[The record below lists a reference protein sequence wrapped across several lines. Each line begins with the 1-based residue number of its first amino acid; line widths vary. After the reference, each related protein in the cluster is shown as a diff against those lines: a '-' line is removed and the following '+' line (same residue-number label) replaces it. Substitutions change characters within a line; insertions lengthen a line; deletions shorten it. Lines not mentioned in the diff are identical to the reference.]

1 MGLMALLGNSTSFRV
16 AGLLL
21 LDPERAYT
29 LAELGGALGAEIGR
43 RTLIRSLNGL
53 VADAVVTKVDPPHGY
68 PVYRA
73 NTRHDLYEE
82 LRAIA
87 IKTRDGVDQ
96 LADQAL
102 EGRRV
107 RGPQV
112 VVQPAPNVAFV
123 AGDPALRP
131 GLRPPR
137 HPGETGERERPGRGR
152 PWPPRLARIPFAI
165 VGSTTVDI
173 FLTGL
178 NRIPGA
184 GTDEFTTGAVAFVDD
199 APAVVIGGNGANTA
213 YVLAG
218 LGEEATLCSVIGD
231 DLLGSIVLDWLRRR
245 AMILDGLVVGR
256 DWATAST
263 VVAMDRRRNRAAFH
277 HPGGTFGFAPDQ
289 VTPAALAGAGVVL
302 LTSYHLL
309 PQFRT
314 PQGRAL
320 LATAREGGAVTA
332 LDLGPALPPL
342 ADLDELG
349 AVVPHV
355 TYLLANEH
363 ELTSCAGVGD
373 LDTACGRLLDA
384 GASTI
389 VVKRGAAGAA
399 VVGPAGRRDVPGYV
413 VTARTT
419 VGAGDSFNAG
429 FLAAVARGA
438 ETVEAARF
446 GNALAALVVG
456 STDGVLGSPTRAE
469 VLAFMAG

>member
-1 MGLMALLGNSTSFRV
+1 
-16 AGLLL
+16 
-21 LDPERAYT
+21 
-29 LAELGGALGAEIGR
+29 
-43 RTLIRSLNGL
+43 
-53 VADAVVTKVDPPHGY
+53 
-68 PVYRA
+68 
-73 NTRHDLYEE
+73 
-82 LRAIA
+82 
-87 IKTRDGVDQ
+87 TRDGVEQ

-107 RGPQV
+107 QGPQV
-112 VVQPAPNVAFV
+112 VAQPAPNVAFV

-137 HPGETGERERPGRGR
+137 HPGGTGEGERPGRGR

-184 GTDEFTTGAVAFVDD
+184 GTDEFTTDAVAFVED

-231 DLLGSIVLDWLRRR
+231 DLLGSIVLDWLRGR
-245 AMILDGLVVGR
+245 AMILDGLVIGR

-289 VTPAALAGAGVVL
+289 VMPAVLAGAGVVL

-349 AVVPHV
+349 ALVPHV

-399 VVGPAGRRDVPGYV
+399 VVGPAGRRDVPGYA

-429 FLAAVARGA
+429 FLSAVARGA
-438 ETVEAARF
+438 DTVEAARF